1 MAGFEVGLAVLY
13 HAIEEILAGVKA
25 GSPADPGSGVEFV

>member
-1 MAGFEVGLAVLY
+1 MAGFEVGLSVPY

-25 GSPADPGSGVEFV
+25 GLPADPGPGVEFV